1 MPFRNTPD
9 QSLPEDIV
17 QNPLLNFLVSPRM
30 RVYRHL
36 VPWLLFLFLPDKN
49 TKQYQGNAEVFIGLG
64 VLVLFMS
71 VIYTNMYVLVPKL
84 LFRKHYV
91 GYFAV
96 VTGVVVLSFF
106 ILGAVDKLVLSG
118 YRIMP
123 AKDENVG
130 LWEGMFAYTILFGI
144 VISASTAVRLFQ
156 RWVLDSY
163 RINEMEKRRLQ
174 SELDQLKNQIN
185 PHFLFNMLNNANVL
199 THKDPEKASQV
210 LMKLSD
216 LLRYQLYDSMRDKV
230 LLTSDIHF
238 LTNLLE
244 LEKIRRDRFEYVV
257 SREGNISSIMIPPLL
272 FVIFVE
278 NAVKHNL
285 DAQNASF
292 VQLFFKVER
301 QVVYFKCVNSR
312 PASRLASATAS
323 GLGLMNVKRRL
334 ELIYPGTH
342 KLDICQQAETYT
354 VTLAIPI

>member
-1 MPFRNTPD
+1 MPFRNTPE
-9 QSLPEDIV
+9 QALPEDIV

-36 VPWLLFLFLPDKN
+36 VPWLLFLLLPDSD
-49 TKQYQGNAEVFIGLG
+49 TKEYRGGSEVIIGLG
-64 VLVLFMS
+64 VLALFMS
-71 VIYTNMYVLVPKL
+71 VIYTNMYLLVPKL
-84 LFRKHYV
+84 LFRKHYI
-91 GYFAV
+91 GYFAIV
-96 VTGVVVLSFF
+96 IGVVVLSFF
-106 ILGAVDKLVLSG
+106 ILETIDKLILSG
-118 YRIMP
+118 YRILP

-130 LWEGMFAYTILFGI
+130 LWEGMFTYTLLFCI
-144 VISASTAVRLFQ
+144 VVSASTAVRLFQ

-216 LLRYQLYDSMRDKV
+216 LLRYQLYDSMREKV

-244 LEKIRRDRFEYVV
+244 LEQIRRDRFEYMV
-257 SREGNISSIMIPPLL
+257 SREGNISSIMIPPFL

-301 QVVYFKCVNSR
+301 QRVYFKCVNSR
-312 PASRLASATAS
+312 PVSMPASDKVG

-342 KLDICQQAETYT
+342 ELDIRQQAETYT

>member
-1 MPFRNTPD
+1 MPFRNTPGKA
-9 QSLPEDIV
+9 LPEDIV

-30 RVYRHL
+30 RIYRHL
-36 VPWLLFLFLPDKN
+36 FPWLLLVFLPEN
-49 TKQYQGNAEVFIGLG
+49 GTKEYRGNSEGIIGLG
-64 VLVLFMS
+64 VLALFMS
-71 VIYTNMYVLVPKL
+71 VIYTNMYLLVPKL
-84 LFRKHYV
+84 LFRKYYI
-91 GYFAV
+91 GYFATV
-96 VTGVVVLSFF
+96 IGVVVLSFF
-106 ILGAVDKLVLSG
+106 VLEAADKLVLSS

-123 AKDENVG
+123 SNDENVG
-130 LWEGMFAYTILFGI
+130 LWEGMFTYTFLFCI
-144 VISASTAVRLFQ
+144 VVSASTAVRLFQ
-156 RWVLDSY
+156 RWVFDSY

-244 LEKIRRDRFEYVV
+244 LEKIRRDRFEYMV
-257 SREGNISSIMIPPLL
+257 SREGNISSIMIPPFL

-285 DAQNASF
+285 DAHNASF

-301 QVVYFKCVNSR
+301 HLLYFKCVNSR
-312 PASRLASATAS
+312 PASRPGSGEAG
-323 GLGLMNVKRRL
+323 GLGLLNVKRRL
-334 ELIYPGTH
+334 ELIYPETH
-342 KLDICQQAETYT
+342 ELDICRQAETYT
-354 VTLAIPI
+354 VTLTIPI